1 MKKLPQLLNATPR
14 QLILR
19 ALARAHC
26 GLIAAILFATVFAIL
41 NHYQLLSHPI
51 YPIFARGLLMA
62 LPAALSYYAV
72 KRLRTMWQ
80 YLLAAALL
88 TGLGWLLAG
97 HLGGALL
104 TAIVCFFRGR
114 MRLLEEEEGPTRSM
128 FDYAYLPALGLFAA
142 VFLLSAI
149 VGIPDLQRLSLL
161 GGVLYLLVC
170 IAFRGLS
177 RLDEYLTLNQS
188 MHGLPERRIQRMAG
202 AAVAAA
208 AMLAALLLLPPALGA
223 SGGVRIRLPE
233 NLPTQSGEL
242 DDAVEEPPPQ
252 GMGQSQ
258 MMMEMFGE
266 PTWQIPPIVTY
277 IFLGAVG
284 VFLAAGL
291 CAAVWRLFKDFGR
304 SYTDSRDL
312 VQHLTK
318 DDQDQGAALRRRWKL
333 PGDWDRSPNAVV
345 RRRYRKAVLKLMEE
359 APEAWLSPAEIEER
373 AGLESPRLH
382 ELYEKARYGQQGCTA
397 EEAREAGR
405 IELR

>member
-1 MKKLPQLLNATPR
+1 MKKLPQLLNANPR

-26 GLIAAILFATVFAIL
+26 GLIAAMLFATIFAIL
-41 NHYQLLSHPI
+41 NHYRMLSYPI
-51 YPIFARGLLMA
+51 YPVFARGLLMA
-62 LPAALSYYAV
+62 VPAALSYYAV

-80 YLLAAALL
+80 YLLAALLL

-97 HLGGALL
+97 HPGGALL
-104 TAIVCFFRGR
+104 TAIVCYFRGQAR
-114 MRLLEEEEGPTRSM
+114 MLEEEGSM
-128 FDYAYLPALGLFAA
+128 FDYASLPALGLFAA

-161 GGVLYLLVC
+161 GGALYLLVC

-208 AMLAALLLLPPALGA
+208 ALLTALLLLPPALGA
-223 SGGVRIRLPE
+223 SGGVRIRLPD
-233 NLPTQSGEL
+233 NLPTQSGQP
-242 DDAVEEPPPQ
+242 DNAVEEEPPPQ
-252 GMGQSQ
+252 SMEQSQ

-266 PTWQIPPIVTY
+266 PAWQIPPIVTH
-277 IFLGAVG
+277 IFLGAVC

-291 CAAVWRLFKDFGR
+291 CAAVWRLFKDFGH

-318 DDQDQGAALRRRWKL
+318 DDQDQGETLRRRWKL

-345 RRRYRKAVLKLMEE
+345 RRRYRKAVLKRMEE
-359 APEAWLSPAEIEER
+359 APEAWLSPAEIEAR
-373 AGLESPRLH
+373 AGLGSPRLH